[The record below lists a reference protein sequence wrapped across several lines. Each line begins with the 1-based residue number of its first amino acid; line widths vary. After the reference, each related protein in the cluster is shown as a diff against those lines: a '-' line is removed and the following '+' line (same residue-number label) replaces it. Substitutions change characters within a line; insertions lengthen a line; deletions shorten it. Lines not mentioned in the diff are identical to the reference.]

1 MTERGQRI
9 TLQDEGGAAH
19 EFTLVDVLE
28 VEGKQ
33 YAVLQ
38 PDDPAAG
45 AALFHVDGETLTPVD
60 DAEEF
65 ARVVDALRDLD
76 EYDELV
82 VAEGDVH

>member
-45 AALFHVDGETLTPVD
+45 AALFL
-60 DAEEF
+60 
-65 ARVVDALRDLD
+65 LRRLYQHHRWRQTVYPGP
-76 EYDELV
+76 E
-82 VAEGDVH
+82 